1 MTSFVVDSSALVASL
16 TDAGPLGAWARATID
31 DAELAAPH
39 LLLFETANVLR
50 RSEIVGTITSD
61 VAAQAHADLV
71 SLPVDLWA
79 YEGLA
84 SPAWALRQSTTIYD
98 AAYVVVAT
106 VLDVPLL
113 TLDRRLARAPGVTCE
128 VLTPPA

>member
-1 MTSFVVDSSALVASL
+1 VTAFVIDSSALVASL
-16 TDAGPLGAWARATID
+16 TDAGSLGAWARATID

-39 LLLFETANVLR
+39 LLLFETAWR
-50 RSEIVGTITSD
+50 
-61 VAAQAHADLV
+61 
-71 SLPVDLWA
+71 
-79 YEGLA
+79 
-84 SPAWALRQSTTIYD
+84 LRQHTTIYD
-98 AAYVVVAT
+98 AAYVVLAT

>member
-1 MTSFVVDSSALVASL
+1 VTALVVDSSALVASL
-16 TDAGPLGAWARATID
+16 TDAGPLGAWARAMID
-31 DAELAAPH
+31 DAELAGPH
-39 LLLFETANVLR
+39 LLLFEAANVLR
-50 RSEIVGTITSD
+50 RSELVGTITPD
-61 VAAQAHADLV
+61 VATQAHADLV

-84 SPAWALRQSTTIYD
+84 SSAWALRRNTTIYD
-98 AAYVVVAT
+98 AAYVVLAT